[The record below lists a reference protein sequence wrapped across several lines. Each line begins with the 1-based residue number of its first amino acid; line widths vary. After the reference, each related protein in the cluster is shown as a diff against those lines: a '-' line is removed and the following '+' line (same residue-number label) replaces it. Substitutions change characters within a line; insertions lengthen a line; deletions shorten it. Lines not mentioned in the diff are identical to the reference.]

1 MDDWLEPKARAAA
14 AGIAMLAGGALFA
27 QILLDVIEKDRDPF
41 TAFFKLFGY
50 FTIWSNGI
58 VAIAAGWC
66 GLLGRTRWAGHPAV
80 LAASAVYILVVG
92 IVYNTLLAG
101 LNHPPTLVR
110 QLIDHVFHIVAP
122 TLWLL
127 WWLALRPRQRLV
139 WGHGWAV
146 LPVPLLYCVWSL
158 WRGAVE
164 GRYAYFFID
173 VGVLGWSRTM
183 ANIAGFAAL
192 FAMLMLAAIAWDR
205 RPAAPTRF
213 NGQNRIKG

>member
-14 AGIAMLAGGALFA
+14 AGIAMLVGGALCT
-27 QILLDVIEKDRDPF
+27 QILLDVIEKDRDVF

-66 GLLGRTRWAGHPAV
+66 GLVGRARGAGHPAV
-80 LAASAVYILVVG
+80 LAASAVFILVVG

-101 LNHPPTLVR
+101 LNHPPTLLR
-110 QLIDHVFHIVAP
+110 QLIDHVFHIASP
-122 TLWLL
+122 LLWVL
-127 WWLALRPRQRLV
+127 WWLLLRPPHRLS
-139 WGHGWAV
+139 WAHGWAV
-146 LPVPLLYCVWSL
+146 LPVPLLYCAWSM

-173 VGVLGWSRTM
+173 VSTLGWNQVIV
-183 ANIAGFAAL
+183 NIIGFAAL
-192 FAMLMLAAIAWDR
+192 FAVLMLAAIGWDR
-205 RPAAPTRF
+205 RSITQTAFR
-213 NGQNRIKG
+213 GQTHSKG